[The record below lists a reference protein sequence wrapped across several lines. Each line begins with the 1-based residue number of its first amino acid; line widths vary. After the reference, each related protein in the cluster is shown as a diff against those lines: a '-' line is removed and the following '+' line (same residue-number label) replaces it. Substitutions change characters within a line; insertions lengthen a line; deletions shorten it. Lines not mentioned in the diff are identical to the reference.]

1 MSSLARFAPLTA
13 RIPAV
18 RTTTRAFTAAGSR
31 FISSTPKNEKGPVE
45 ATKETL
51 KKADRAISDNLVKGI
66 DKGEQAKDKVKQTVG
81 SSTEEAKYKA
91 EGLKEEMKGE
101 ASEKAGETK
110 GKAKETLG
118 EVKGKA
124 KEVFGEAKGK
134 AKEMGNM

>member
-51 KKADRAISDNLVKGI
+51 KKADRAISDNLVNGI

-91 EGLKEEMKGE
+91 EGMKEEMKGE